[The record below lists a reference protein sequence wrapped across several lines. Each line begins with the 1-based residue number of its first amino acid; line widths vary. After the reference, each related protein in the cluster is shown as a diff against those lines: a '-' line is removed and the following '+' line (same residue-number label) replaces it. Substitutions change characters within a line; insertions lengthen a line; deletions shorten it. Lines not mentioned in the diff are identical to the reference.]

1 MLFDTL
7 ALFSTLVVIILLKRL
22 INIFPSLM
30 ACTIRWKENLN
41 IHNSLKLRS
50 DRNLLALAMVIPICL
65 TAYRYDLYV
74 PPFLGPMSE
83 EVKILTI
90 FGIFMTFAILRGVL
104 SLMLRPRGQSNDT
117 YSAATH
123 SSRTFFIILTL
134 ALVTIG
140 GCASVFDMSANDTK
154 NAMLWVSAAIYIIFI
169 LRKSQILLSS
179 GSLFASF
186 LYLCALEI
194 LSTGVLIASA
204 AIF

>member
-7 ALFSTLVVIILLKRL
+7 ALFSTLVGIILLKRL

-30 ACTIRWKENLN
+30 ACAIRWKENLN
-41 IHNSLKLRS
+41 IHNSLKLRN
-50 DRNLLALAMVIPICL
+50 DRNLLALAMILPFCL
-65 TAYRYDLYV
+65 TTYRYDLYD
-74 PPFLGPMSE
+74 PPFLTSMSE
-83 EVKILTI
+83 ELKVIIIIGIFITYITLRTI
-90 FGIFMTFAILRGVL
+90 F
-104 SLMLRPRGQSNDT
+104 SLLLRPRGQSNDT
-117 YSAATH
+117 YSAAFH
-123 SSRTFFIILTL
+123 SSRTFFIIITL
-134 ALVTIG
+134 GLVAIG
-140 GCASVFDMSANDTK
+140 GCASVFGMSANDAK